1 VWCFGLGAAA
11 GRLMTNE
18 GRSRSLG
25 EMCPDDGEGGDLR
38 AVPRTFPEEANQF
51 GDGQGRVEEEIRTHP
66 SPQTS

>member
-1 VWCFGLGAAA
+1 
-11 GRLMTNE
+11 MTNE